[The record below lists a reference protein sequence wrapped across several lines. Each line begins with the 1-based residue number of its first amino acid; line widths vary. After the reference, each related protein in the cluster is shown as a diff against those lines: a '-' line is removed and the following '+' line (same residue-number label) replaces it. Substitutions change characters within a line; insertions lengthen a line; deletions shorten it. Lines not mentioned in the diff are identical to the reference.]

1 MLILRIVL
9 RIVGDWLIF
18 NFHTYSNW
26 GKQKPARSSE
36 FIELPNFTPDDVI
49 RPINLPTTTKSD
61 IEIILEQ
68 KNREA

>member
-1 MLILRIVL
+1 MLILRRVL

-18 NFHTYSNW
+18 YFHTYSNW

-49 RPINLPTTTKSD
+49 RSLRPKPLTKAD